1 MKMNCTSVILF
12 LNKSIVTDSRKLQL
26 ASVLLFFILS
36 QTIQPCTTAVVSGSA
51 TDDGRPLLLK
61 NRDSDALQNKLVYF
75 FDGKYKFIGL
85 VNSEDKENKDVWCGF
100 NSSGFGIMNSASYN
114 LKMDDD
120 TTKISDLEGRI
131 MKLALET
138 CATLEDFEKLLNDL
152 PKPLG
157 VEANFGVI
165 DTNGGAAYYETD
177 NFKFIKYDV
186 NDPSVAPNGYL
197 IRTNFSVA
205 GEDNKGYGY
214 IRYVTAT
221 GLFENQTKNGK
232 LSFEFLINDVP
243 RCLIH
248 SFTKTDLTKSLPAN
262 ESESNYIF
270 FRDYIPRHSSSAA
283 IVVQG
288 VKENESASL
297 TTMWTILGFPL
308 TSVIIPVWLL
318 KDGTIP
324 NVLQADE
331 TGNAPLCNVALQL
344 KDKVFSSQNDASENY
359 LNLSALMNKENS
371 GVRQKLIPI
380 EEQVLVKAK
389 NILTDFRKTGIKFS
403 EAKEF
408 YNWIDNDVYNK
419 IKSKFKLN

>member
-1 MKMNCTSVILF
+1 MINFMKIFFISLVGFLISVI
-12 LNKSIVTDSRKLQL
+12 SIY
-26 ASVLLFFILS
+26 
-36 QTIQPCTTAVVSGSA
+36 PCTTAIVSGKA

-61 NRDSDALQNKLVYF
+61 NRDADALQNKLVYF

-85 VNSEDKENKDVWCGF
+85 VNSVEKENKDVWCGF
-100 NSSGFGIMNSASYN
+100 NADGFGIMNSASYN
-114 LKMDDD
+114 LKMND
-120 TTKISDLEGRI
+120 TTTIADLEGRI

-165 DTNGGAAYYETD
+165 DANGGAAYYETD

-197 IRTNFSVA
+197 IRTNYSMA

-214 IRYVTAT
+214 IRYATAS

-243 RCLIH
+243 RCLVH

-262 ESESNYIF
+262 ESEANYIF

-318 KDGTIP
+318 EDGMMP

-380 EEQVLVKAK
+380 EEQVLTKAK
-389 NILTDFRKTGIKFS
+389 NILTDFRKNGIKYS
-403 EAKEF
+403 EVKEF
-408 YNWIDNDVYNK
+408 YNWIDNDVYND

>member
-1 MKMNCTSVILF
+1 MV
-12 LNKSIVTDSRKLQL
+12 LNKTIVSGSRKLQL

-36 QTIQPCTTAVVSGSA
+36 QTIQPCTTAVVSGNA

-61 NRDSDALQNKLVYF
+61 NRDADALQNKLVYF
-75 FDGKYKFIGL
+75 FDGKYRFIGL
-85 VNSEDKENKDVWCGF
+85 VNSEDKDNKDVWCGF
-100 NSSGFGIMNSASYN
+100 NAAGFGIMNSASYN
-114 LKMDDD
+114 LKMND
-120 TTKISDLEGRI
+120 TTTISDLEGRI

-165 DTNGGAAYYETD
+165 DANGGAAYYETD
-177 NFKFIKYDV
+177 NFKFIKYDA

-205 GEDNKGYGY
+205 GEDNKGFGY
-214 IRYVTAT
+214 IRYATAS

-243 RCLIH
+243 RCLVH

-288 VKENESASL
+288 VKEKESPSL

-318 KDGTIP
+318 EDGTMP
-324 NVLQADE
+324 NVLLADE

-380 EEQVLVKAK
+380 EDQVIEKAK
-389 NILTDFRKTGIKFS
+389 SILTDFRKNGIKYS
-403 EAKEF
+403 EAKDF
-408 YNWIDNDVYNK
+408 YNWIDTDVYNE
-419 IKSKFKLN
+419 IRSKFKLN

>member
-1 MKMNCTSVILF
+1 MKKLLLLWYFLFVLTVSV
-12 LNKSIVTDSRKLQL
+12 N
-26 ASVLLFFILS
+26 
-36 QTIQPCTTAVVSGSA
+36 PCTTAVVSGKM

-61 NRDSDALQNKLVYF
+61 NRDADALQNKLVYF
-75 FDGKYKFIGL
+75 FDGKYRFIGL
-85 VNSEDKENKDVWCGF
+85 VNSEDKDNKDVWCGF
-100 NSSGFGIMNSASYN
+100 NAAGFGIMNSASYN
-114 LKMDDD
+114 LKIND
-120 TTKISDLEGRI
+120 TTTIADLEGRI
-131 MKLALET
+131 MKMALET
-138 CATLEDFEKLLNDL
+138 CATLKDFEKLLNDL

-165 DTNGGAAYYETD
+165 DANGGAAYYETD
-177 NFKFIKYDV
+177 NFKFIKYDA

-205 GEDNKGYGY
+205 GEENKGYGY
-214 IRYVTAT
+214 IRYSTAS
-221 GLFENQTKNGK
+221 GLFENQTKKGK

-248 SFTKTDLTKSLPAN
+248 SFTNTDLTKSLPAAQK
-262 ESESNYIF
+262 EPNYIF

-318 KDGTIP
+318 EDGTMP
-324 NVLQADE
+324 KVLQADE

-359 LNLSALMNKENS
+359 LNLSALMNKESS

-380 EEQVLVKAK
+380 EEQVLTKAK
-389 NILTDFRKTGIKFS
+389 NILTDFRKNGIKYS
-403 EAKEF
+403 EVKEF
-408 YNWIDNDVYNK
+408 YNWIDKAVYNE
-419 IKSKFKLN
+419 IKSKFNLN

>member
-1 MKMNCTSVILF
+1 MINLMKIFFISLVGFLISVISLY
-12 LNKSIVTDSRKLQL
+12 
-26 ASVLLFFILS
+26 
-36 QTIQPCTTAVVSGSA
+36 PCTTAVVSGKA

-61 NRDSDALQNKLVYF
+61 NRDADALQNKLVYF
-75 FDGKYKFIGL
+75 FDGKYRFIGL
-85 VNSEDKENKDVWCGF
+85 VNSEDKVNKDVWCGF
-100 NSSGFGIMNSASYN
+100 NAAGFGIMNSASYN
-114 LKMDDD
+114 LKMND
-120 TTKISDLEGRI
+120 TTKLSDLEGRI

-165 DTNGGAAYYETD
+165 DATGGAAYYETD

-197 IRTNFSVA
+197 IRTNYSVA

-214 IRYVTAT
+214 IRYATAS
-221 GLFENQTKNGK
+221 GLFENQTKDGK

-243 RCLIH
+243 RCLAH

-262 ESESNYIF
+262 ESEANYIF

-318 KDGTIP
+318 EDGTMP
-324 NVLQADE
+324 DVLQSDE
-331 TGNAPLCNVALQL
+331 TGNAPLCNVALKL

-380 EEQVLVKAK
+380 EEQVIAKSK
-389 NILTDFRKTGIKFS
+389 NILTDFRKDGVNYS
-403 EAKEF
+403 DAKEF
-408 YNWIDNDVYNK
+408 YNWIDNDVYSE
-419 IKSKFKLN
+419 IKSKFKLK